1 MYIGAV
7 GLKQLAALIDKHD
20 NVTKRTVFNLATL
33 SISHAT

>member
-1 MYIGAV
+1 MYIRAV
-7 GLKQLAALIDKHD
+7 GLEPLATLIDKHD